1 MNTVT
6 LAAAAAIAFAAL
18 AGCAT
23 TTPVPADKLART
35 QAAINSAEQMGPSA
49 DPRALMHL
57 ELAKHQVAQAKGL
70 MKNGDNRSA
79 GLVLLRAE
87 ADAEAALNLARA
99 WWAESDANRTMEEVR
114 HLTAR
119 INEGRGS

>member
-1 MNTVT
+1 MKTVT
-6 LAAAAAIAFAAL
+6 LVAAAIASAAI

-23 TTPVPADKLART
+23 TTPVPADKLARA
-35 QAAINSAEQMGPSA
+35 QAVIHSAEQMGPSA
-49 DPRALMHL
+49 DPRAALHL
-57 ELAKHQVAQAKGL
+57 ALAKQQVAQAKGL
-70 MKNGDNRSA
+70 MKNGDNGSA

-99 WWAESDANRTMEEVR
+99 WWAERDANEALDEVR

-119 INEGRGS
+119 MHRRGS